1 MCNEKN
7 EPDTKTSLFRFTHPL
22 KPIGVILPQGVSK
35 EDYNRSAFCFIYN
48 RQRLQKLKLKLDF
61 FF

>member
-1 MCNEKN
+1 MCNEKK

-35 EDYNRSAFCFIYN
+35 EDYNRSTFVSYIIDKDCRN
-48 RQRLQKLKLKLDF
+48 
-61 FF
+61 